1 MRLPQRSTRTD
12 TLFPYT
18 TLFRSLPINDA
29 GAHDD
34 VVRDGG
40 AAGRGSYRGDGHSG
54 KAARIGVPDTPD
66 TNRRKAPNGGNRAPA
81 PDIHGRGR
89 PRPRHRNR
97 HDIRHRDVVPSTTSE
112 PRSSPRPGRS
122 ITSEERSVGKEGVRK

>member
-1 MRLPQRSTRTD
+1 MIRRPPRYTRTD
-12 TLFPYT
+12 TRFPDT
-18 TLFRSLPINDA
+18 VTHSPKASPLPINDA

-40 AAGRGSYRGDGHSG
+40 AAGRGGYRGDVHSG

-66 TNRRKAPNGGNRAPA
+66 RNRRKAPNGGNRAPA

-89 PRPRHRNR
+89 PRDRK
-97 HDIRHRDVVPSTTSE
+97 ST
-112 PRSSPRPGRS
+112 RLNSSH
-122 ITSEERSVGKEGVRK
+122 